1 VIYVDQEWL
10 ENDCKNTY
18 IREEEITKQLIEIID
33 KLKVDELGINKTI
46 EEEIQRY
53 NSFRRNVLGISKE
66 DNHNDIID
74 MKTYAKFILR
84 DGNIEQKKQL
94 IGCIKSKFVIK
105 NKELIV
111 E

>member
-1 VIYVDQEWL
+1 MIFF
-10 ENDCKNTY
+10 K
-18 IREEEITKQLIEIID
+18 KEIID

-53 NSFRRNVLGISKE
+53 NSFRRNVLGISKD

-94 IGCIKSKFVIK
+94 TGCIKSKFKIK
-105 NKELIV
+105 NKEIII
-111 E
+111 EN